1 MLDDGTTYGVNRR
14 RELASLIQ
22 SNPLFPKAVVNRL
35 WAYFLGYGF
44 TTPIDDFGSH
54 NLPTHPALLDGLAQ
68 RFADY
73 SYDLKSLMRWIVL
86 SKPYGLTSRMKAE
99 STKDAR
105 FRFW

>member
-1 MLDDGTTYGVNRR
+1 M
-14 RELASLIQ
+14 
-22 SNPLFPKAVVNRL
+22 NRL

-44 TTPIDDFGSH
+44 TTPMDDFGSH

-99 STKDAR
+99 STKDAQILVNSHTLVA
-105 FRFW
+105 FMSDKCSQSNSIIHCW